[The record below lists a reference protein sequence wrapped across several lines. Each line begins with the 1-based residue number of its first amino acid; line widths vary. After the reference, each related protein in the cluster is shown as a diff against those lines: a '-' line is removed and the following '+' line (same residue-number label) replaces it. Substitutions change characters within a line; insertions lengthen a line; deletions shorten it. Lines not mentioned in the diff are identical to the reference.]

1 MCCMLRMRRRRMIKG
16 IETGEGD
23 IEVKSGRLWEGQG
36 DKGLARVRIGEWKKE
51 GITWN
56 RKREGE

>member
-1 MCCMLRMRRRRMIKG
+1 MCCMLRMSRRRMIEG

-23 IEVKSGRLWEGQG
+23 IEVKSGSVFEGQG
-36 DKGLARVRIGEWKKE
+36 IKGLGRVRIEEWKKE

-56 RKREGE
+56 RRREGE

>member
-1 MCCMLRMRRRRMIKG
+1 MCCMLRMSRRRMIEG

-23 IEVKSGRLWEGQG
+23 IEVKSGRQG
-36 DKGLARVRIGEWKKE
+36 VNGLARVRIEEWKKE

-56 RKREGE
+56 RRREGE

>member
-1 MCCMLRMRRRRMIKG
+1 MIEG

-23 IEVKSGRLWEGQG
+23 IEVKSGSVFEGQG
-36 DKGLARVRIGEWKKE
+36 IKGLARVRIGEWKKE

-56 RKREGE
+56 RRREGE